1 MTRARSCTS
10 KRRLDACLWIRVRH
24 RSSSLQRNLDPAC
37 VPRRRRERRRSV
49 PPSLQVRAVSAND
62 LGVASGHAERDD
74 SSSTASDELEQWL
87 GGDQPKTLGSIIELF
102 GARSFA
108 LIFVL
113 LMALS
118 ALPLPTGGATHVLE
132 AVTMLVALELVVGR
146 RCIWLPARWKK
157 LDLAAPSRQKL
168 VTALLR
174 RIRWFE
180 RFSRPRASRLF
191 EHRVTRSVV
200 GALVFGLTLSAFLAP
215 PFSGLDTLPSLGVV
229 VLGLGVLLRDLVLAV
244 LGALLGAI
252 GVATILAIGNLVL
265 ETAKH
270 LL

>member
-1 MTRARSCTS
+1 VS
-10 KRRLDACLWIRVRH
+10 DA
-24 RSSSLQRNLDPAC
+24 
-37 VPRRRRERRRSV
+37 
-49 PPSLQVRAVSAND
+49 
-62 LGVASGHAERDD
+62 
-74 SSSTASDELEQWL
+74 SSTTVSDELEHWL
-87 GGDQPKTLGSIIELF
+87 GGDQPKTLGNLIELF
-102 GARSFA
+102 GPRSFA

-113 LMALS
+113 LMALP

-132 AVTMLVALELVVGR
+132 AVTMLVALQLVVGR
-146 RCIWLPARWKK
+146 RCIWLPARWQR
-157 LDLAAPSRQKL
+157 LELGAPSRQKL
-168 VTALLR
+168 VTALLQ

-191 EHRVTRSVV
+191 EHRVTRSVF
-200 GALVFGLTLSAFLAP
+200 GALVFGLALSAFLAP

-229 VLGLGVLLRDLVLAV
+229 VIGLGVLLRDLLLAL

-252 GVATILAIGNLVL
+252 GVATILAIGNLAV